1 MVLIF
6 VLRADST
13 LRPSSSLVNDWP
25 VLPMRQTGPE
35 GGIAAKVALS
45 FCLRVCTRISHG
57 VPRADTGQCFPR
69 DPEDVFKW
77 DRASRGEDWPV
88 TGQTAIKA
96 EQLNSPSTE
105 LLLATLCPSWAH
117 GRYWNI
123 DVTDY
128 LLCVCVPSFIKFI
141 EKKWNSIFLKY
152 ALNHLYSD
160 CNAAWRKQN
169 ECWMFNY

>member
-1 MVLIF
+1 MQQDLEAPVL
-6 VLRADST
+6 
-13 LRPSSSLVNDWP
+13 PSSMPPASPEAHCFRGHGDLSPPPYKWFSSLYWELIVHSAPPRPVVNNWP
-25 VLPMRQTGPE
+25 VLPMRQTGPK

-128 LLCVCVPSFIKFI
+128 LLFYVYV
-141 EKKWNSIFLKY
+141 FL
-152 ALNHLYSD
+152 HL
-160 CNAAWRKQN
+160 
-169 ECWMFNY
+169 